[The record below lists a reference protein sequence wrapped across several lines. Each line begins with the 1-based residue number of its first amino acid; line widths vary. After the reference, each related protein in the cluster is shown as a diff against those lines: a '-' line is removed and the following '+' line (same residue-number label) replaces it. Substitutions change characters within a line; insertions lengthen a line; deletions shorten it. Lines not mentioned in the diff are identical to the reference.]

1 MKKSLK
7 SLVALSLAGLVLG
20 SASLGYVSAQES
32 ESSEAASSE
41 SVESSASSEST
52 ESTKGEET
60 EGSELQQ
67 AVAAAVEAFEAEY
80 ADAEINEIDVE
91 LNRDGSYEIDVDG
104 FDDTTDYEI
113 TYRSDNA
120 EVTSRETESEDD
132 NQDEQALDLEAV
144 ITIDEATEIA
154 LSEASLETATSWNLD
169 HVDDN
174 DVPEWQVSFD
184 EDENGG
190 QEAEVTINANDGTVI
205 ETELDD

>member
-80 ADAEINEIDVE
+80 ADAEINEIDV
-91 LNRDGSYEIDVDG
+91 DG

-169 HVDDN
+169 HDDDN